1 MVERMAGVRRNVGM
15 IALLAALAS
24 AAGAHAQS
32 AAAQPPQAA
41 SAPDIQALVR
51 HLDLAREHYTN
62 RRLSEAQRE
71 LSDAADVL
79 RTIRAPADTQPPARP
94 GKQLPR
100 GGRDVPMPG
109 VLKRVE
115 PEYPLEAA
123 KQGVTGSIVIDVV
136 IGKDG
141 KVRDPRVARS
151 VPALDQAALAA
162 VRQWQF
168 AKPRVGGSPAEI
180 SATLVLAFSLRHVP
194 PPTDDIDLARF
205 HVERGDDTAARIAL
219 DRVLETVT
227 AEFEDCLAARPKD
240 AAAPVR
246 ATGAGGTIKPPTK
259 LRDVRPVYPVA
270 AQYARVSGMVV
281 LEGTIGADG
290 RLRCIRVLRSI
301 PMLDQAAIDAVRQW
315 EFTPTL
321 MGGVPVPV
329 IMTTTVNFTL
339 Q

>member
-1 MVERMAGVRRNVGM
+1 MRDFLRQASCLT
-15 IALLAALAS
+15 IACSLGALT
-24 AAGAHAQS
+24 
-32 AAAQPPQAA
+32 AAAQTVPAPPPGA
-41 SAPDIQALVR
+41 DRQALVR
-51 HLDLAREHYTN
+51 RLDLAREHYTSH
-62 RRLSEAQRE
+62 RLAEAQRE
-71 LSDAADVL
+71 LSDAADAL
-79 RTIRAPADTQPPARP
+79 RTIRAPADTQPPARA

-100 GGRDVPMPG
+100 AGRDVPIPG

-115 PEYPLEAA
+115 PAYPLEAA

-141 KVRDPRVARS
+141 KVHDPRIARS

-168 AKPRVGGSPAEI
+168 ARPRVGGSPAEI

-205 HVERGDDTAARIAL
+205 HAERGDDAAAKVAL
-219 DRVLETVT
+219 DRVIETVT
-227 AEFEDCLAARPKD
+227 AELEDCLAARPKD

-259 LRDVRPVYPVA
+259 VRDVRPVYPAA
-270 AQYARVSGMVV
+270 AQQARVSGVVV
-281 LEGTIGADG
+281 LEGTIGPDG
-290 RLRCIRVLRSI
+290 RLRCLRVLRSI

-329 IMTTTVNFTL
+329 IMTTTVNFML
-339 Q
+339 R

>member
-1 MVERMAGVRRNVGM
+1 MRDFLRQAFCLT
-15 IALLAALAS
+15 IAFSLGALTAA
-24 AAGAHAQS
+24 AQS
-32 AAAQPPQAA
+32 AP
-41 SAPDIQALVR
+41 APAPGADRQALVR

-79 RTIRAPADTQPPARP
+79 RTIRAPADTQPPARA
-94 GKQLPR
+94 GKQHPR

-123 KQGVTGSIVIDVV
+123 KQGVTGSIVIDLV

-141 KVRDPRVARS
+141 KVREPRIARS

-205 HVERGDDTAARIAL
+205 HVERGDDAAARIAL

-240 AAAPVR
+240 GSAPVR
-246 ATGAGGTIKPPTK
+246 IAGGTIKPPTK
-259 LRDVRPVYPVA
+259 TRDVKPVYPAA
-270 AQYARVSGMVV
+270 AQRARVSGFVV
-281 LEGTIGADG
+281 VEGTVGPDG
-290 RLRCIRVLRSI
+290 RLRCIRVLRSV

-321 MGGVPVPV
+321 MNGVPVPV